1 MASKAAK
8 SIDDLDVPEWFI
20 AAVEELKP
28 VRSLWC
34 KNLPEIVLR
43 DQTAL
48 LPASHPWIMAALRH
62 MEAEAIRHDLVDLL
76 KRHADLDSLDSWM
89 AAALQAW
96 LEDGTPENDAW
107 ILPAAGYLGRDS
119 TVRCVRDAV
128 RKWTREKQRTFA
140 VRGLDAL
147 SRIGSKLAL
156 DEIATLAV
164 GLRDHSV
171 ADDAQGLIAKK
182 GEAQGISRE
191 EMADR
196 HVITCGLDSRG
207 ERLLSYGPRS
217 FRVVFGNTL
226 GLTLFGEDGKPRR
239 SLPPPAATD
248 DPVLTPAAKE
258 AWKEM
263 KTGVTRVVKA
273 QQKRLEQSM
282 ITGRTWAWP
291 DFQQTMLSHPILSRI
306 AQLILWQ
313 TAAEKSQMLRVT
325 EDLTLANLHDESV
338 SLDEAQQLRVAHPLR
353 MQAEELKAWTA
364 LFSDY
369 KIVQPFSQLTRTL
382 YGCDPV
388 LHSRTLLQVPPHE
401 PLQPGVLYG
410 VLDNDGWRLGRVADG
425 LFTYS
430 WKTFLAEKV
439 TAAISYSPGLVAG
452 SFGKSPLQ
460 VIRHCTFHSGM
471 VTPEAPELPG
481 KPLKLGD
488 VPPVPFT
495 ESLRRLLRLTA
506 EKI

>member
-1 MASKAAK
+1 MASKKAAK
-8 SIDDLDVPEWFI
+8 IDDQDVPEWFI

-28 VRSLWC
+28 VKSRWC
-34 KNLPEIVLR
+34 KDFPEIALRDHTTLLPE
-43 DQTAL
+43 
-48 LPASHPWIMAALRH
+48 SHPWIMAVLRH

-76 KRHADLDSLDSWM
+76 KRHADLDSLDCWM

-96 LEDGTPENDAW
+96 LESGAPEYDAW

-119 TVRCVRDAV
+119 TVRCMRDAV

-164 GLRDHSV
+164 GLRDHKV
-171 ADDAQGLIAKK
+171 ADDAQGLIEKK
-182 GEAQGISRE
+182 GEAQGVSRD

-196 HVITCGLDSRG
+196 HVNTCGLDGKG

-248 DPVLTPAAKE
+248 DPVLAPAARE
-258 AWKEM
+258 AWTEM
-263 KTGVTRVVKA
+263 KTGVTRIVKA
-273 QQKRLEQSM
+273 QQKRFEQAM
-282 ITGRTWAWP
+282 ITGRTWTWR
-291 DFQQTMLSHPILSRI
+291 DFQETILSHPILSRI

-313 TAAEKSQMLRVT
+313 TAAEKPQMLRVT
-325 EDLTLANLHDESV
+325 EDFTLADLQDESV
-338 SLDEAQQLRVAHPLR
+338 SLDEAQPVRVAHPLR
-353 MQAEELKAWTA
+353 MPAEELKAWTA

-369 KIVQPFSQLTRTL
+369 KVVQSFSQLTRTL

-388 LHSRTLLQVPPHE
+388 LHSHTLLQVPPHE

-410 VLDNDGWRLGRVADG
+410 VLDNDGWRLGRVTDG

-430 WKTFLAEKV
+430 WKTFIAEKV

-452 SFGKSPLQ
+452 SVGKSPPQ
-460 VIRHCTFHSGM
+460 TIRHCTFHPGIM
-471 VTPEAPELPG
+471 TPEAPELPG
-481 KPLKLGD
+481 KPIRLGD
-488 VPPVPFT
+488 VPAVPFT